1 MGNTSSKKKYEERIN
16 YELTEEG
23 ITNNGKI
30 FKSINKEH
38 IEKHKGHKIYF
49 LRARENLFTTIA
61 IDDVKN
67 KTLYIYSFNN
77 KNPDGDIINLFEEK
91 KLIDTNKN
99 SITKNHLI
107 IIGYFD
113 NLIAEIKYKK
123 KLFIPFG
130 FLYGQPKYEEYSEI
144 NGNNILLHYEN
155 NIYIWIQ
162 GLNYENSGTTKV
174 SYNNMFKVLEFEPIE
189 RVKYFNTPIES
200 NSGMYTNIHIVTN
213 KYIYTLSFN
222 DKIEIK
228 QYLKEVERI
237 KLPKYKL
244 NKIWNYYISCS
255 DVYFDK
261 TGSTYFEPIKFPE
274 IDFKDYN
281 LKKESKKKKK
291 SNKNSKS
298 KKKSKKSNKKSK

>member
-1 MGNTSSKKKYEERIN
+1 M
-16 YELTEEG
+16 
-23 ITNNGKI
+23 
-30 FKSINKEH
+30 
-38 IEKHKGHKIYF
+38 
-49 LRARENLFTTIA
+49 
-61 IDDVKN
+61 
-67 KTLYIYSFNN
+67 
-77 KNPDGDIINLFEEK
+77 
-91 KLIDTNKN
+91 LI
-99 SITKNHLI
+99 LI
-107 IIGYFD
+107 IY
-113 NLIAEIKYKK
+113 NLRLYKK

-174 SYNNMFKVLEFEPIE
+174 SYNNMFKVLEFEPTE
-189 RVKYFNTPIES
+189 RVKYFNTPIEGGS
-200 NSGMYTNIHIVTN
+200 ISYPYIVTN
-213 KYIYTLSFN
+213 KYMYALWDTLYYR
-222 DKIEIK
+222 IEIK